1 MPRTRTGT
9 ESRPGTR
16 RRRSSRSSGDSRG
29 IVDQI
34 TQLVSANETLQ
45 RENRELVEENQRLRG
60 ELVQIGSA
68 LGRLTG
74 GSGRGRRG
82 RRGAEL
88 ALPGVTEARP
98 RRQRKPITDPEALEK
113 RKQALVRARA
123 VRAERLAAARASGSG
138 SGAAESR

>member
-9 ESRPGTR
+9 ESRPGSR
-16 RRRSSRSSGDSRG
+16 RRRGSRTSGDSRG

-34 TQLVSANETLQ
+34 TQLVSANEALQ
-45 RENRELVEENQRLRG
+45 RENRELVDENQRLRG
-60 ELVQIGSA
+60 ELMQIGSA

-74 GSGRGRRG
+74 GGGRGRRG

-88 ALPGVTEARP
+88 TLPGTAEARP

-123 VRAERLAAARASGSG
+123 VRAERLAAARAAAGN
-138 SGAAESR
+138 GAAESQ

>member
-9 ESRPGTR
+9 DSRPATR
-16 RRRSSRSSGDSRG
+16 RRRTSRTSGDSRG

-34 TQLVSANETLQ
+34 TQLVTANESLQ
-45 RENRELVEENQRLRG
+45 AENRALVEENQRLRG
-60 ELVQIGSA
+60 ELMQIGSA

-82 RRGAEL
+82 RRAAEFPL
-88 ALPGVTEARP
+88 TVTPEAKP

-123 VRAERLAAARASGSG
+123 VRAERLAAARAAGG
-138 SGAAESR
+138 EGAAGNQ

>member
-1 MPRTRTGT
+1 VPRTRTT
-9 ESRPGTR
+9 DSRTGTR
-16 RRRSSRSSGDSRG
+16 RRRSSRTSGDSRG

-34 TQLVSANETLQ
+34 TQLVSANEQLQ

-60 ELVQIGSA
+60 ELMQIDSA

-74 GSGRGRRG
+74 SPRGRRG

-88 ALPGVTEARP
+88 ALPVAEARP
-98 RRQRKPITDPEALEK
+98 RRQRKPITDPEALER

-123 VRAERLAAARASGSG
+123 VRAERLAAARAASGG
-138 SGAAESR
+138 NGTAEGQ